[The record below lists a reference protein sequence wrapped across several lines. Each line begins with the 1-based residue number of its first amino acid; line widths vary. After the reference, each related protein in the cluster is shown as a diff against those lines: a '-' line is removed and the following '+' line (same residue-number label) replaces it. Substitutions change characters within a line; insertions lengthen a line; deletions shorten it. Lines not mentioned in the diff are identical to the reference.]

1 MSINNFRRFVDKL
14 RKGQNYEKYWLWL
27 FVGTLV
33 GLSCSPVCA
42 KMALT
47 TGSTLPAFELAMPN
61 FPAMSAYLG
70 VEDGRSFSLAQI
82 AAELIVVEFFDIYCH
97 KCYQNAPI
105 ANQLYTA
112 IKEDKQ
118 LCQNIKMIGIGLAS
132 RPEEIDEYRQKFN
145 VEFPLFADPQNNV
158 RPASK
163 VKHVPLTVV
172 VDKSGKVLVS
182 HLGVIRNVDAFFT
195 KIKERYMG
203 L

>member
-1 MSINNFRRFVDKL
+1 
-14 RKGQNYEKYWLWL
+14 
-27 FVGTLV
+27 
-33 GLSCSPVCA
+33 
-42 KMALT
+42 
-47 TGSTLPAFELAMPN
+47 
-61 FPAMSAYLG
+61 
-70 VEDGRSFSLAQI
+70 
-82 AAELIVVEFFDIYCH
+82 
-97 KCYQNAPI
+97 
-105 ANQLYTA
+105 
-112 IKEDKQ
+112 
-118 LCQNIKMIGIGLAS
+118 MIGIGLAS